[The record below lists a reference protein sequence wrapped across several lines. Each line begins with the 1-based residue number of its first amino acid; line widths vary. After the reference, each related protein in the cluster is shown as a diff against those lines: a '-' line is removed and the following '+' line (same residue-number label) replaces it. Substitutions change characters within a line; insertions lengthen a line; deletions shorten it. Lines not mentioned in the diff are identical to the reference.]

1 MEREER
7 YETQNWENLKNKRES
22 PMKPIQEQLNVG
34 LWFHRLGWNHSLIF
48 KSEFEQ
54 DHGAWQQSPE
64 REEWLPGRKNLIINH
79 LFGASFAIAD
89 AATHHGSVRVMPKYN
104 AVRRRGLL
112 TATPSAEAIFGMAQL
127 QLPSSQGAVWCLGAD
142 AFGGFIDPS
151 LAVAGFV
158 PAEVS
163 TASLCPF
170 RRIFSKLCPKS
181 PK

>member
-1 MEREER
+1 MGREER

-64 REEWLPGRKNLIINH
+64 REEWLPGRKNLIINL
-79 LFGASFAIAD
+79 LFEASFALAD
-89 AATHHGSVRVMPKYN
+89 AATHHGSVHVMPTYN

-112 TATPSAEAIFGMAQL
+112 TGYAFCGSHLWDGTTPTPL
-127 QLPSSQGAVWCLGAD
+127 QPGSSMV
-142 AFGGFIDPS
+142 FGGWCFRGLHWS
-151 LAVAGFV
+151 M
-158 PAEVS
+158 S
-163 TASLCPF
+163 CCCWLCPCWGF
-170 RRIFSKLCPKS
+170 YCFTLSFP
-181 PK
+181 